1 MPYNC
6 RPTHKIPSFRKPRS
20 KFIKK
25 QIYDRSRSPSEPFL
39 FLLHRTIK
47 SIGKKCN
54 PVTCS
59 GMQGACLLFS
69 VFFYPS
75 QCPVWLEKGRPS
87 SSFMF
92 LSFPSN
98 NPSSN
103 VLSRTRKK
111 ITETSILKRHRCYF
125 GYLET
130 NHRQKIL
137 IRLIR
142 WVQTSILQTEICFFK
157 SQGNQK
163 RQTTSCN
170 KKMGGPKP
178 DCIGMA
184 KIVLAWISNGNQ
196 CCEISNMFC

>member
-1 MPYNC
+1 MECKGRVFFLVFFFTQASALCGQRRAVPLPLSCFYPFQATIPV
-6 RPTHKIPSFRKPRS
+6 PTYSQEPER
-20 KFIKK
+20 
-25 QIYDRSRSPSEPFL
+25 RSRKLP
-39 FLLHRTIK
+39 
-47 SIGKKCN
+47 
-54 PVTCS
+54 
-59 GMQGACLLFS
+59 
-69 VFFYPS
+69 
-75 QCPVWLEKGRPS
+75 
-87 SSFMF
+87 
-92 LSFPSN
+92 
-98 NPSSN
+98 
-103 VLSRTRKK
+103 
-111 ITETSILKRHRCYF
+111 
-125 GYLET
+125 YLEI